1 MKKSTLALAV
11 AAALATSVA
20 VADTTL
26 YGSARVSVDYV
37 SIDGGPD
44 AWDVRNNSSRLGV
57 RGEEDLGGGLS
68 AIYQYEFG
76 VDLTEGSS
84 GFESNRPKWVGLKG
98 DSWGSV
104 TLGTQWTSYYNV
116 AGVADI
122 FNSNRSFAAATG
134 YLGGPGLG
142 PLNRNFAS
150 GQRMDNTIIY
160 MSPNFS
166 GFSAEAT
173 LVMNGTSDL
182 GAVPDTSDGIDL
194 WQIAGKYKNGPFYAG
209 AVYGQLQNSDL
220 VTDDDFRQWAVVG
233 AYQPGPFTI
242 GLLYEQG
249 DLNPISLSPLADG
262 SVRLSVDDHE
272 FHAVRFLH
280 LRQQHHPGRL
290 QLYGDRWR
298 LL

>member
-26 YGSARVSVDYV
+26 YGRASVSVDYV
-37 SIDGGPD
+37 SLDGGPD
-44 AWDVRNNSSRLGV
+44 VWDVFNNSSRLGV

-76 VDLTEGSS
+76 VDLTEGSDFN
-84 GFESNRPKWVGLKG
+84 GGRRPKWLGLKG

-104 TLGTQWTSYYNV
+104 TLGTQFTSYYNV

-122 FNSNRSFAAATG
+122 FNSSRSFSGDTG
-134 YLGGPGLG
+134 YLGW
-142 PLNRNFAS
+142 RF
-150 GQRMDNTIIY
+150 GQRLDNTIIY

-173 LVMNGTSDL
+173 LVVNGTSNA
-182 GAVPDTSDGIDL
+182 GRVPDTSDGVDL

-209 AVYGQLQNSDL
+209 GAYMALNNSD
-220 VTDDDFRQWAVVG
+220 TDEFSGDDLRQWMLVG
-233 AYQPGPFTI
+233 AYQPGPFTV

-249 DLNPISLSPLADG
+249 DLNTVSTSPLTDG
-262 SVRLSVDDHE
+262 FAPLGFDDTMNIMAFGSYTFGNNIIRAAYSWIE
-272 FHAVRFLH
+272 
-280 LRQQHHPGRL
+280 PDGE
-290 QLYGDRWR
+290 
-298 LL
+298 